1 MGWPIWGLE
10 WETRVIPKV
19 ALVLPQGH
27 NAEAPRDQVVVGVV
41 PVVPDGHILEQMEVH
56 PKDVVRMGPHL
67 LTTTD
72 HVPHPS
78 ITIQRELAREE
89 VLHHILQHFCCH

>member
-27 NAEAPRDQVVVGVV
+27 NAEAPQDQVVVGVV
-41 PVVPDGHILEQMEVH
+41 TGVPDVYILEHTTVCT
-56 PKDVVRMGPHL
+56 KDVVHTGPHL
-67 LTTTD
+67 LATMEHSTCPA
-72 HVPHPS
+72 VPS
-78 ITIQRELAREE
+78 LWFFAR
-89 VLHHILQHFCCH
+89 